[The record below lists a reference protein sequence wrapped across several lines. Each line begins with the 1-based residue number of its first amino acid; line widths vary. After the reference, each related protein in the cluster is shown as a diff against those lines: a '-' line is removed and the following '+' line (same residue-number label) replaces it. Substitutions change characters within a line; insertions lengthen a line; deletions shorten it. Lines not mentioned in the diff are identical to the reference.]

1 MFLQSLVLLFG
12 YTTYYYYQKYEQ
24 LVKRYSLEKYSAIL
38 LMDDD
43 EYEDEVYDYSPAT
56 LHWWFSLKQHSSG
69 NVVLKKRDTRK
80 NGV

>member
-1 MFLQSLVLLFG
+1 MILQTLVLLFS

-43 EYEDEVYDYSPAT
+43 EYEDDVHDYSPAT
-56 LHWWFSLKQHSSG
+56 FH
-69 NVVLKKRDTRK
+69 
-80 NGV
+80 

>member
-1 MFLQSLVLLFG
+1 MLLQSLVLLFG

-56 LHWWFSLKQHSSG
+56 FQ
-69 NVVLKKRDTRK
+69 
-80 NGV
+80 